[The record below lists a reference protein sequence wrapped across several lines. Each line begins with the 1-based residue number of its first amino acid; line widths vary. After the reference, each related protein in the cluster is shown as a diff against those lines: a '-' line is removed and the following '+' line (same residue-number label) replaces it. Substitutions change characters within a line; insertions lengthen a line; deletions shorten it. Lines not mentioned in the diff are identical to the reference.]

1 MVHAFRGQ
9 KLTSIASG
17 NREQKL
23 VSAGSVSIEQ
33 KLTSIA
39 SDNREQKLASAG
51 SASIEQKSTSVA
63 SGNREQKLVS
73 AGSASIEQKLTSIAS
88 GNREQKLAS
97 AGSVTKEQKLC
108 CISSMEGG
116 GTEYPGTSD
125 GKPPKPGVSRERP
138 DRMQSSPQSCQILFV
153 SGKSQHCIKGPEDK
167 IKTRILVAVFLVSIL
182 SALKF

>member
-23 VSAGSVSIEQ
+23 V
-33 KLTSIA
+33 
-39 SDNREQKLASAG
+39 SAG

-73 AGSASIEQKLTSIAS
+73 AGSASIEQKLT
-88 GNREQKLAS
+88 S

-138 DRMQSSPQSCQILFV
+138 DRMQSSPQPCQILFV

-167 IKTRILVAVFLVSIL
+167 SKTRILVAVFLVSIL